1 VTLLGL
7 LTRARRIYFIYPPS
21 MKALPLFSLLVAL
34 SLGAAPNAGLK
45 PVWED
50 NFDAKELDPKKWN
63 VGGQARIVDGKLQI
77 EVTPKDK
84 AGFWNGSSAH
94 TSGKFSFGQGYFE
107 ASIRAVQSKGRGWT
121 VFGIRNQNLEKVPA
135 ATLSFVFTGADRI
148 EPNLNIVDEAG
159 AHRLVPKEKVI
170 AMDGGKSYKKF
181 LTYGLQWNATS
192 YMWYV
197 EGRLVHKLARPI
209 PKEPMYIE
217 FYQSLPEGGLLKDF
231 MNPKMGPE
239 PMQIDWVKVFK
250 IP

>member
-1 VTLLGL
+1 
-7 LTRARRIYFIYPPS
+7 

-34 SLGAAPNAGLK
+34 SLGAAPNTGLK

-50 NFDAKELDPKKWN
+50 NFDAKELDPKKWY
-63 VGGQARIVDGKLQI
+63 VGGSARIVDGKLQI
-77 EVTPKDK
+77 EVTPKEK
-84 AGFWNGSSAH
+84 AGFWNGSHVHSL
-94 TSGKFSFGQGYFE
+94 GKFSYGQGYFE
-107 ASIRAVQSKGRGWT
+107 ASIRAVQSKNRGWT
-121 VFGIRNQNLEKVPA
+121 VYGIRNQNMEKVPSA
-135 ATLSFVFTGADRI
+135 SMNFVFTGADRI
-148 EPNLNIVDEAG
+148 EPNLQIVDESG
-159 AHRLVPKEKVI
+159 SHRLAPKEKVI

-192 YMWYV
+192 YLWYV

-209 PKEPMYIE
+209 PKEPMSLE
-217 FYQSLPEGGLLKDF
+217 FHQSLPEGGLLKDF

>member
-1 VTLLGL
+1 
-7 LTRARRIYFIYPPS
+7 

-34 SLGAAPNAGLK
+34 TLGAAPNTGLK

-50 NFDAKELDPKKWN
+50 DFNAKELDPKKRKAD
-63 VGGQARIVDGKLQI
+63 GQARIVDGKLQL

-84 AGFWNGSSAH
+84 AGFWNGSGVNS
-94 TSGKFSFGQGYFE
+94 SGRFSHGQGYFE
-107 ASIRAVQSKGRGWT
+107 ASIRAIQSKNRGWT
-121 VFGIRNQNLEKVPA
+121 NFGIRNQDMSKSPSA
-135 ATLSFVFTGADRI
+135 SFSFTFSGADRI
-148 EPNLNIVDEAG
+148 EPNLHLVEETG
-159 AHRLVPKEKVI
+159 AQRLVPKERVI

-192 YMWYV
+192 YIWYV
-197 EGRLVHKLARPI
+197 EGRQVHKLSRPI

-217 FYQSLPEGGLLKDF
+217 FYQGLPEGGLLKDF
-231 MNPKMGPE
+231 MNPKLGPE